1 MEIFFSNTDNETN
14 QKYASEY
21 EIALLFRIEL
31 VPWDLVALKEL
42 LSDFYNGHAY
52 KEICQGRCAHKN

>member
-14 QKYASEY
+14 KKYASEY

-31 VPWDLVALKEL
+31 VPWDLVAL
-42 LSDFYNGHAY
+42 DFYNGHAY